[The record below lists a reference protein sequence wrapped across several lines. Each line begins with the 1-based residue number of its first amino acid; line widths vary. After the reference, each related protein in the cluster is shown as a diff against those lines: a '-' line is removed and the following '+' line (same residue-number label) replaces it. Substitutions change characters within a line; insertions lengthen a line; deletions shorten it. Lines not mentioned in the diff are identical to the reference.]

1 MRGNT
6 HGIIMVQPDGK
17 PDHQTTHNGWRRR
30 LFAKQGMNGRRRG
43 RENGKMENGEM
54 ENGSIGYG
62 TYPPPGPSLEP
73 LHCNAEARG
82 LTLNRTT
89 NSSDTATIV
98 NDESP
103 LSRPPRLHRFMPPT
117 AGREKKKGQS
127 TKKSPKPT
135 LERQNPAGRDSWENL
150 PSTRRRRKCPR
161 PRDPRHMP

>member
-17 PDHQTTHNGWRRR
+17 PDHQTTHNGRRRR

-89 NSSDTATIV
+89 NSSDRATIV

-103 LSRPPRLHRFMPPT
+103 LPSAPSPSIHAAHCGT
-117 AGREKKKGQS
+117 GEKKGQS